1 MGYVEDAFEARTLTG
16 KRRVSA
22 RRGWAAETGGLF
34 QHPVRNE
41 MGSHTAHEHKSH
53 APHSIGCMVITCSDT
68 RTPATDAS
76 GHCIMHLLEDAGHA
90 VVAYHLVKDEPSKIS
105 AKVKAALTDNKIQ
118 AIIINGGT
126 GISNR
131 DSTFEAVDAM
141 LEKRLVGFGEIF
153 RYLTYQ
159 DIGSPA
165 IMSRATAGIIKG
177 RVLFSTPGSENAVRL
192 AMEKLILPE
201 LGHLVKELTK

>member
-1 MGYVEDAFEARTLTG
+1 MTTTTTHQD
-16 KRRVSA
+16 
-22 RRGWAAETGGLF
+22 
-34 QHPVRNE
+34 
-41 MGSHTAHEHKSH
+41 HKSH
-53 APHSIGCMVITCSDT
+53 APKSIGCMVITCSDT
-68 RTPATDAS
+68 RTPDTDTS
-76 GHCIMHLLEDAGHA
+76 GQLIHKLLRQFGHQ
-90 VVAYHLVKDEPSKIS
+90 VVLYHLVKDDPAQITARIAEGL
-105 AKVKAALTDNKIQ
+105 ANEAVQ

-126 GISNR
+126 GISQR

-159 DIGSPA
+159 TIGSPA

>member
-1 MGYVEDAFEARTLTG
+1 
-16 KRRVSA
+16 
-22 RRGWAAETGGLF
+22 
-34 QHPVRNE
+34 
-41 MGSHTAHEHKSH
+41 MGSRTAQEHKSH
-53 APHSIGCMVITCSDT
+53 ALSSIGCMVITCSDT
-68 RTPATDAS
+68 RTPETDTS
-76 GHCIMHLLEDAGHA
+76 GQLIHKLLKEQGHTVA
-90 VVAYHLVKDEPSKIS
+90 AYHLVKDEPSKIK
-105 AKVKAALTDNKIQ
+105 AKIKAAVTNKKIK

-126 GISNR
+126 GISKR

-177 RVLFSTPGSENAVRL
+177 RVLFSTPGSENAVCM

-201 LGHLVKELTK
+201 LGHLVNELTK

>member
-1 MGYVEDAFEARTLTG
+1 MTT
-16 KRRVSA
+16 
-22 RRGWAAETGGLF
+22 
-34 QHPVRNE
+34 P
-41 MGSHTAHEHKSH
+41 SHKEHKHH
-53 APHSIGCMVITCSDT
+53 APKSVGCMVVTCSDT
-68 RTPATDAS
+68 RTPETDTS
-76 GHCIMHLLEDAGHA
+76 GQLIQKLLKEQGHTVA
-90 VVAYHLVKDEPSKIS
+90 AYHVVKDEPAQITQRI
-105 AKVKAALTDNKIQ
+105 AEGTANDAVQ

-126 GISNR
+126 GISRR
-131 DSTFEAVDAM
+131 DSTFEAVDAL
-141 LEKRLVGFGEIF
+141 LEKRLDGFGEVF

-159 DIGSPA
+159 EIGSPA

>member
-1 MGYVEDAFEARTLTG
+1 MST
-16 KRRVSA
+16 
-22 RRGWAAETGGLF
+22 AAT
-34 QHPVRNE
+34 H
-41 MGSHTAHEHKSH
+41 HEHKSH
-53 APHSIGCMVITCSDT
+53 APSSIGCMVITCSDT
-68 RTPATDAS
+68 RTLETDTS
-76 GHCIMHLLEDAGHA
+76 GQLIRKLLEEQGHTVA
-90 VVAYHLVKDEPSKIS
+90 AYHLVKDEPAQIKDRIQEGLS
-105 AKVKAALTDNKIQ
+105 NKSVQ

-126 GISNR
+126 GISSR

-141 LEKRLVGFGEIF
+141 LEKRLVGFGDIF

-177 RVLFSTPGSENAVRL
+177 RVLFSTPGSENAVKL

-201 LGHLVKELTK
+201 LGHLVN

>member
-1 MGYVEDAFEARTLTG
+1 
-16 KRRVSA
+16 
-22 RRGWAAETGGLF
+22 
-34 QHPVRNE
+34 
-41 MGSHTAHEHKSH
+41 
-53 APHSIGCMVITCSDT
+53 MVITCSDT
-68 RTPATDAS
+68 RTRETDTS
-76 GHCIMHLLEDAGHA
+76 GYRIMHMLKDAGHS
-90 VVAYHLVKDEPSKIS
+90 VVDYYIVKDEPAKIK
-105 AKVKAALTDNKIQ
+105 AKIKAGVANKSIQ

-126 GISNR
+126 GISRR
-131 DSTFEAVDAM
+131 DSTFEAVDGM
-141 LEKRLVGFGEIF
+141 LEKRLEGFGEVF

-159 DIGSPA
+159 EIGSPA

>member
-1 MGYVEDAFEARTLTG
+1 LPDNYYMTNT
-16 KRRVSA
+16 
-22 RRGWAAETGGLF
+22 
-34 QHPVRNE
+34 P
-41 MGSHTAHEHKSH
+41 SHKEHKHH
-53 APHSIGCMVITCSDT
+53 APKSVGCMVITCSDT
-68 RTPATDAS
+68 RTVETDTS
-76 GHCIMHLLEDAGHA
+76 GQLIQKLLKEQGHTIA
-90 VVAYHLVKDEPSKIS
+90 AYHLVRDEPAEI
-105 AKVKAALTDNKIQ
+105 KARIAQGITNDAVQ

-126 GISNR
+126 GISRR

-141 LEKRLVGFGEIF
+141 LEKRLDGFGEVF

-165 IMSRATAGIIKG
+165 IMSRATAGIING
-177 RVLFSTPGSENAVRL
+177 RILFSTPGSENAVRL

>member
-1 MGYVEDAFEARTLTG
+1 MA
-16 KRRVSA
+16 SA
-22 RRGWAAETGGLF
+22 T
-34 QHPVRNE
+34 H
-41 MGSHTAHEHKSH
+41 HEHKHH
-53 APHSIGCMVITCSDT
+53 APRSIGCMVITCSDT
-68 RTPATDAS
+68 RTPDTDTS
-76 GHCIMHLLEDAGHA
+76 GQLIQKLLKEQGHSIA
-90 VVAYHLVKDEPSKIS
+90 AYHLVKDEPAQITARITEGIANES
-105 AKVKAALTDNKIQ
+105 VQ

-126 GISNR
+126 GISRR

-141 LEKRLVGFGEIF
+141 LEKRLEGFGEVF

-159 DIGSPA
+159 EIGSPA

>member
-1 MGYVEDAFEARTLTG
+1 
-16 KRRVSA
+16 
-22 RRGWAAETGGLF
+22 
-34 QHPVRNE
+34 
-41 MGSHTAHEHKSH
+41 
-53 APHSIGCMVITCSDT
+53 MVITCSDT
-68 RTPATDAS
+68 RTPETDTS
-76 GHCIMHLLEDAGHA
+76 GQLIQKLLKEQGHNIA
-90 VVAYHLVKDEPSKIS
+90 AYHLVKDEPAQIT
-105 AKVKAALTDNKIQ
+105 ARITEGIANEAVQ
-118 AIIINGGT
+118 AIIVNGGT
-126 GISNR
+126 GISRR

-141 LEKRLVGFGEIF
+141 LEKRLDGFGEVF

-159 DIGSPA
+159 EIGSPA

>member
-1 MGYVEDAFEARTLTG
+1 
-16 KRRVSA
+16 
-22 RRGWAAETGGLF
+22 
-34 QHPVRNE
+34 
-41 MGSHTAHEHKSH
+41 
-53 APHSIGCMVITCSDT
+53 MVITCSDT
-68 RTPATDAS
+68 RTPETDTS
-76 GHCIMHLLEDAGHA
+76 GQLIQKLLKEKGHS
-90 VVAYHLVKDEPSKIS
+90 VVTYHLVKDEP
-105 AKVKAALTDNKIQ
+105 ALIKSRITEGIANDSVQ

-126 GISNR
+126 GISRR

-141 LEKRLVGFGEIF
+141 LEKRLDGFGEVF

-159 DIGSPA
+159 EIGSPA

-201 LGHLVKELTK
+201 LGHLIKELSK

>member
-1 MGYVEDAFEARTLTG
+1 
-16 KRRVSA
+16 
-22 RRGWAAETGGLF
+22 
-34 QHPVRNE
+34 
-41 MGSHTAHEHKSH
+41 
-53 APHSIGCMVITCSDT
+53 MVITCSDT
-68 RTPATDAS
+68 RTPHTDTS
-76 GHCIMHLLEDAGHA
+76 GQLIHKLLKERGHTVA
-90 VVAYHLVKDEPSKIS
+90 AYHLVKDEPSKIK
-105 AKVKAALTDNKIQ
+105 AKIKAALTNKKIQ

-126 GISNR
+126 GISRR

-141 LEKRLVGFGEIF
+141 LEKRLVGFGEVF

-201 LGHLVKELTK
+201 LGHLVRELTK

>member
-1 MGYVEDAFEARTLTG
+1 MA
-16 KRRVSA
+16 SA
-22 RRGWAAETGGLF
+22 T
-34 QHPVRNE
+34 H
-41 MGSHTAHEHKSH
+41 HEHKHH
-53 APHSIGCMVITCSDT
+53 APKSIGCMVITCSDT
-68 RTPATDAS
+68 RTPETDTS
-76 GHCIMHLLEDAGHA
+76 GQLIQKLLKEKGHSIT
-90 VVAYHLVKDEPSKIS
+90 AYHLVKDEPAQIKSRITEGVANDS
-105 AKVKAALTDNKIQ
+105 VQ

-126 GISNR
+126 GISRR

-141 LEKRLVGFGEIF
+141 LEKRLDGFGEVF

-159 DIGSPA
+159 EIGSPA